1 MAGAKAGRHSQSL
14 QGLTALFNVTVALVY
29 CKALSIDTVN
39 NACASLSLR
48 KMRSSKCRKYTNR
61 KEATTRVVH
70 LTIHSTDTHTNT
82 NLCLTWLF
90 AHCVHTR
97 LTCCFDIIISTFP
110 RCSVSVTTEVTAA
123 IHSVSLCDIMC
134 CVLALDCH
142 TYYSLTLQCP
152 IAEWMAC
159 YCVLSSFCFDIV
171 VVSTLNTSSYTHTH
185 SLTPIHEIQWK
196 HLFSEHLLQIDR
208 SSLCSDGWQEDS
220 RGAYSNSFIM
230 YR

>member
-1 MAGAKAGRHSQSL
+1 MWL
-14 QGLTALFNVTVALVY
+14 LL
-29 CKALSIDTVN
+29 LSIVKLSRLTRLTMHVLLFHF
-39 NACASLSLR
+39 ARWEAASAQNTQTER
-48 KMRSSKCRKYTNR
+48 KRRQESYISPYT
-61 KEATTRVVH
+61 AP
-70 LTIHSTDTHTNT
+70 THTNT

-110 RCSVSVTTEVTAA
+110 RCSVSVTTEFTAA
-123 IHSVSLCDIMC
+123 IHSVSLCDVMC

-171 VVSTLNTSSYTHTH
+171 VVSTLNTSSYTH
-185 SLTPIHEIQWK
+185 SYPYMK
-196 HLFSEHLLQIDR
+196 YSESI
-208 SSLCSDGWQEDS
+208 
-220 RGAYSNSFIM
+220 Y
-230 YR
+230 

>member
-1 MAGAKAGRHSQSL
+1 MWL
-14 QGLTALFNVTVALVY
+14 LL
-29 CKALSIDTVN
+29 LSIVKLSRLTRLTMHVLLFHF
-39 NACASLSLR
+39 ARWEAASAQNTQTER
-48 KMRSSKCRKYTNR
+48 KRRQESYISPYT
-61 KEATTRVVH
+61 AP
-70 LTIHSTDTHTNT
+70 THTNT

-123 IHSVSLCDIMC
+123 IHSVSLCDVMC

-185 SLTPIHEIQWK
+185 THSHPYMK
-196 HLFSEHLLQIDR
+196 YSESIYLASIFFKLIDLPYAPTGGKRIAVVLIVIR
-208 SSLCSDGWQEDS
+208 S
-220 RGAYSNSFIM
+220 
-230 YR
+230 